1 MIRRT
6 WKPGASVSTMKQVM
20 PSRPLLL
27 SVRANVMPKSARSA
41 PLMKC
46 LVPFRTQPSPSRWA
60 VVWIAPAGSLPPAGS
75 VRPKKLRFLPSSSG
89 IQIPLLLILAGLEQ
103 LREAR
108 PAEHAVAGRVQPGPV
123 L

>member
-6 WKPGASVSTMKQVM
+6 WKPGASVSTMKQVI

-46 LVPFRTQPSPSRWA
+46 LVPFRTQPSPSRCA

-75 VRPKKLRFLPSSSG
+75 VRPKKLRFLPSNNGYRYRCFWSS
-89 IQIPLLLILAGLEQ
+89 LASSSC
-103 LREAR
+103 AR
-108 PAEHAVAGRVQPGPV
+108 PDPPNTP
-123 L
+123 